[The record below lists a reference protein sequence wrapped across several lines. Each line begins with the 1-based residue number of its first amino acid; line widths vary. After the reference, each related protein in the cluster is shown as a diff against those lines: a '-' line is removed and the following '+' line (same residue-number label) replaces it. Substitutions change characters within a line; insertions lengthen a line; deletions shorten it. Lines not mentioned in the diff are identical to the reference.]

1 MKRYGDLATAWFQ
14 CIDVSKDGQVQEWLG
29 ENAILGSACKDQ
41 LMVHCVFVCLRL
53 YFLCLKS
60 VYLHVL
66 HDANK
71 QVCMDGFVC
80 LSVRLFVCLFVC
92 IITVP
97 MYLPTHGNVLGTF
110 VLCKSCVS
118 HAHTYTMHVNLVFM

>member
-66 HDANK
+66 HVFM
-71 QVCMDGFVC
+71 QVSRHVWMGLFACLSVC
-80 LSVRLFVCLFVC
+80 LSVYVSSLYQCTCLL
-92 IITVP
+92 
-97 MYLPTHGNVLGTF
+97 M

>member
-1 MKRYGDLATAWFQ
+1 MFGRECYPGFCLQRPINGTLRVCLSPFVFFVSEI
-14 CIDVSKDGQVQEWLG
+14 CI
-29 ENAILGSACKDQ
+29 SAC
-41 LMVHCVFVCLRL
+41 VTCA
-53 YFLCLKS
+53 YAS
-60 VYLHVL
+60 
-66 HDANK
+66 K